1 MSIASVQQETGS
13 PIVMPRLSVEMAGA
27 LACALG
33 AWGGIVPF
41 VGPIFGFSADGS
53 PAWTWNLPHALLF
66 LAPGAV
72 AFVGGLAI
80 IAGGRSVL
88 GRHVGLALAG
98 ALVRDRRRVVHRR
111 AVSVAGAEER
121 ERLQP
126 ELRVTVARVLD
137 RILAWSGWDPDRA
150 RLIRVRAP
158 DAARHEDAGESRDRS
173 ALRFLR
179 TLVAASQVR
188 EAAPTGLFQLRSVE

>member
-98 ALVRDRRRVVHRR
+98 ALV
-111 AVSVAGAEER
+111 AIAGAWFIVG
-121 ERLQP
+121 P
-126 ELRVTVARVLD
+126 
-137 RILAWSGWDPDRA
+137 LAWPVLKSASVFSP
-150 RLIRVRAP
+150 
-158 DAARHEDAGESRDRS
+158 SS
-173 ALRFLR
+173 ALRSLEYWIGYSLGPGGILIALGSFAFAR
-179 TLVAASQVR
+179 PTPLVTKTPANPGIGAHSAS
-188 EAAPTGLFQLRSVE
+188 